1 MKRSYALFAVIF
13 AVSILIGIQA
23 VEVVEANPFMG
34 FEGKGIDPVP
44 GTKPPT
50 ITLYTPT
57 NNTAYFSSNITVS
70 FYASRPQLANAWSSI
85 IYAGYT
91 LDNSKEVKVY
101 SIYDDEPVSVGV
113 AELNKTFAI
122 SSLPEGKHSLTI
134 RTFGPVMPNT
144 KYDGQWHSPNKIGVF
159 TMESNST
166 IQFTVN
172 SQSAMETS
180 QSPQATQPTD
190 TSYSLNPKT
199 LASIASI
206 TVIVAVASVSLVYF
220 RRRKGKP

>member
-1 MKRSYALFAVIF
+1 MKRSTAIFIVAL
-13 AVSILIGIQA
+13 AVSVLIGVQTIA
-23 VEVVEANPFMG
+23 YANPFVG

-50 ITLYTPT
+50 ITIYIPT
-57 NNTAYFSSNITVS
+57 NNTTYFSSNITVS

-91 LDNSKEVKVY
+91 LDNGKEVKVY

-134 RTFGPVMPNT
+134 RTFGTVMPNT

-172 SQSAMETS
+172 SQSAIEPS
-180 QSPQATQPTD
+180 QSPQATQTTD
-190 TSYSLNPKT
+190 TSYSLNPIAI
-199 LASIASI
+199 ASIAI
-206 TVIVAVASVSLVYF
+206 LIVIVAVASISLVYF

>member
-1 MKRSYALFAVIF
+1 MKTKCVLFIVVLV
-13 AVSILIGIQA
+13 VSVLIGVQTIA
-23 VEVVEANPFMG
+23 DANPFVG

-50 ITLYTPT
+50 ITIYVPT
-57 NNTAYFSSNITVS
+57 NSTTYFSSDITVS
-70 FYASRPQLANAWSSI
+70 FSASRPQLANAWSSI

-122 SSLPEGKHSLTI
+122 SSLPEGKHNLTI

-144 KYDGQWHSPNKIGVF
+144 KYDGNWHSLNKIGVF

-190 TSYSLNPKT
+190 TNYSLNPIA

-206 TVIVAVASVSLVYF
+206 TAIVAVAFVSLVYF
-220 RRRKGKP
+220 RRKGKP

>member
-1 MKRSYALFAVIF
+1 MKRRYTVFAVVF
-13 AVSILIGIQA
+13 AVSMLIRNQT
-23 VEVVEANPFMG
+23 VELVGANPFMG

-50 ITLYTPT
+50 ITMYTPT

-70 FYASRPQLANAWSSI
+70 FYASKPQLSNAWSSI

-91 LDNSKEVKVY
+91 IDNSKEVKVY

-122 SSLPEGKHSLTI
+122 SSLPEGKHNLTI

-144 KYDGQWHSPNKIGVF
+144 KYDGIWSSPNRIGVF

-172 SQSAMETS
+172 NQSAME
-180 QSPQATQPTD
+180 P
-190 TSYSLNPKT
+190 SLT
-199 LASIASI
+199 T
-206 TVIVAVASVSLVYF
+206 TVIVIVILAIVLGSLVFF
-220 RRRKGKP
+220 RRRKWKP

>member
-1 MKRSYALFAVIF
+1 MKAKYALVALVF
-13 AVSILIGIQA
+13 AVSVLIGIQA
-23 VEVVEANPFMG
+23 VEVVEANPFGG
-34 FEGKGIDPVP
+34 FEDKGIDPVP

-50 ITLYTPT
+50 ITMYTPT
-57 NNTAYFSSNITVS
+57 NNTTYLSSNITVS
-70 FYASRPQLANAWSSI
+70 FYASKPQLANAWSSI

-144 KYDGQWHSPNKIGVF
+144 KYDGQWHSPNRIGVF

-172 SQSAMETS
+172 SQSAMEPS
-180 QSPQATQPTD
+180 QSPQATQTTD
-190 TSYSLNPKT
+190 TNYLLNPIAI
-199 LASIASI
+199 ASIASL
-206 TVIVAVASVSLVYF
+206 TVILAVASVSLVYF
-220 RRRKGKP
+220 RRRRGQP